1 MEIKHGTMSGYSSCN
16 CRCDLCRAAKKKNSI
31 EKREKKLRLPYR
43 PLEEFMPED
52 FFSTHKRAIEVWKEK
67 GLSIFEADR
76 ICTKYGVHPFAVYGT
91 YWYSDMWEKV

>member
-1 MEIKHGTMSGYSSCN
+1 
-16 CRCDLCRAAKKKNSI
+16 
-31 EKREKKLRLPYR
+31 
-43 PLEEFMPED
+43 MPED